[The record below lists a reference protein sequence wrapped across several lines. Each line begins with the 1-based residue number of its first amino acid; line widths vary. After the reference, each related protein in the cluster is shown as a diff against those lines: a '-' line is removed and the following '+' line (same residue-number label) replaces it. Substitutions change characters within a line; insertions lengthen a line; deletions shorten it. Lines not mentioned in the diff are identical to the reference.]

1 MTIARWIFA
10 VLVMAL
16 VTLVAVS
23 SLKPRSAPPVQV
35 HTATAARTSITRTV
49 TGAGKLEPER
59 KINVSS
65 NITGVLLDLKVEI
78 GSPVQKGQIIG
89 QIDTSR
95 YKAQFQQQ
103 QAQLRSAEADAERA
117 RANVAYLLS
126 EEKRSAQLVE
136 SKVSGTFELDKA
148 RSARVLA
155 QSELN
160 AAASRSKMAR
170 AGLDEARSALGW
182 ATLTAPQAGTVLSI
196 NHRVGERVRGSD
208 FAEDVILVLGSVGE
222 VDVKLEVGEQDVVF
236 IKPGQT
242 ASVEIDAFGEKT
254 FPGKVIETGRDAIVK
269 NEGTENEVTTF
280 PVWVALD
287 VEPPRALSGMSAQV
301 TISTET
307 RKDVVAAP
315 IQAVTVRPVGTGAA
329 RAGAAGAADASK
341 TGAGAAGKTGAAGS
355 GAAGSGAGA
364 AGAGAGAAAK
374 ASDPPAGKARLEK
387 VVFVVEKGK
396 VSRRAV
402 EVGLSSDTQVEITRG
417 LKAGDVVVEGPYRTL
432 ARELEDGMAVEN
444 APEGGPGGPGGAKR

>member
-10 VLVMAL
+10 VVVIAL
-16 VTLVAVS
+16 VSVIALS

-35 HTATAARTSITRTV
+35 HTATAARMSITRTV

-78 GSPVQKGQIIG
+78 GSSVQKGQVIG

-103 QAQLRSAEADAERA
+103 QAQLHSAQADTDRA
-117 RANVAYLLS
+117 RANVAYLAS
-126 EEKRSAQLVE
+126 EEKRAQQLVD
-136 SKVSGTFELDKA
+136 SKVSGTSELDKA
-148 RSARVLA
+148 RSARALA
-155 QSELN
+155 QAELN
-160 AAASRSKMAR
+160 AAEGKAKMAR

-236 IKPGQT
+236 IKTGQT
-242 ASVEIDAFGEKT
+242 ASVEIDAFGDRT

-280 PVWVALD
+280 PIWVALD
-287 VEPPRALSGMSAQV
+287 GNPPRALSGMSAQV

-307 RKDVVAAP
+307 RKDVVTAP
-315 IQAVTVRPVGTGAA
+315 IQAVTVRPAGG
-329 RAGAAGAADASK
+329 AGAGGAGG
-341 TGAGAAGKTGAAGS
+341 TGAGAAGAGKGAAGAAGS
-355 GAAGSGAGA
+355 GAAGAGA
-364 AGAGAGAAAK
+364 AV

-387 VVFVVEKGK
+387 VVFVVESGK

-402 EVGLSSDTQVEITRG
+402 EVGLSSDTRVEITRG
-417 LKAGDVVVEGPYRTL
+417 LKPGEVVVEGPYRTL
-432 ARELEDGMAVEN
+432 ARELEDGMAVTN
-444 APEGGPGGPGGAKR
+444 APEGGPGGHGGAKQ